1 MRPLFLVGL
10 LLAVPL
16 LTGCLGL
23 GGEDGADD
31 RPELKNQATA
41 DESTG
46 GIQGVVTDPAI
57 QPIEGAEVTL
67 QGLGQSTT
75 TASDGSFAFSNL
87 APRDYTLEITA
98 DGFVSTTVDVSVSS
112 GKVATSDTI
121 LAQKP
126 TTQAFMQQ
134 QEFTG
139 FVECSASTPVVAVAV
154 CAIPNFFVSNT
165 TNDRFMFTWEV
176 EPNLHQL
183 TAEIDWDPSQPTGT
197 HLSFNIEPAGI
208 SNEPTTTY
216 AEPVGE
222 GPLVANIDR
231 EALEAVE
238 ANMTAICNEE
248 AEPQGAISPSNPDAY
263 CRPNLLEEGGAF
275 QARIFVSN
283 ADPIPAGTNL
293 QQEYHVIV
301 TMFYNAPACQDHSV
315 FLDNPCDQQEPASED
330 ETSQAR

>member
-1 MRPLFLVGL
+1 MRPLLLVGL

-23 GGEDGADD
+23 GGEEADGERSDL
-31 RPELKNQATA
+31 ENQASA
-41 DESTG
+41 GESTG

-57 QPIEGAEVTL
+57 QPIEGAEVAI
-67 QGLGQSTT
+67 QRLGDRTT

-87 APRDYTLEITA
+87 APNDYTLEITA
-98 DGFVSTTVDVSVSS
+98 DGFVGTTIDVSVSS
-112 GKVATSDTI
+112 GKVAVSDTI
-121 LAQKP
+121 LAQQ
-126 TTQAFMQQ
+126 TSQQAFMQQ

-139 FVECSASTPVVAVAV
+139 FVECSVSTPVVAAAV
-154 CAIPNFFVSNT
+154 CAIPNIFVANA
-165 TNDRFMFTWEV
+165 TNDRFLFTWEV
-176 EPNLHQL
+176 EPNLQQL
-183 TAEIDWDPSQPTGT
+183 TAEIHWEPSQPTGT
-197 HLSFNIEPAGI
+197 HLSFNVEPAGI

-216 AEPVGE
+216 ADPVGE

-231 EALEAVE
+231 GILETVE

-275 QARIFVSN
+275 QGRIFVSN
-283 ADPIPAGTNL
+283 ADPIPAGTNF

-301 TMFYNAPACQDHSV
+301 TMFYNAPACEDHSI
-315 FLDNPCDQQEPASED
+315 FMDNPCDQQEAVTE
-330 ETSQAR
+330 EAN